1 MRKSGTK
8 GTMKKFDMRIIG
20 LYGHG
25 NCGKSATLNMLKDL
39 LRGAGRSVSCKPHP
53 WSDAPETFEYKGM
66 IVCVAPGG
74 DTKSIVQS
82 NVRYFKSKHCDVA
95 ISATR
100 TSGGAVETLQ
110 RYEKEMQTRIEWIRK
125 SYEYN
130 LCETTQT
137 LCNQETARYI
147 LGLIG

>member
-1 MRKSGTK
+1 
-8 GTMKKFDMRIIG
+8 MRIIG

-25 NCGKSATLNMLKDL
+25 NCGKSATLNMLKEL
-39 LRGAGRSVSCKPHP
+39 LRVEGKSVSSKPHP
-53 WSDAPETFEYKGM
+53 WSDSPETFEYKGM

-74 DTKSIVQS
+74 DTDEIVDA
-82 NVRYFKSKHCDVA
+82 NVRYFKAKQCDVA
-95 ISATR
+95 ISSTR
-100 TSGGAVETLQ
+100 TSGGSVEALQ
-110 RYEKEMQTRIEWIRK
+110 RYEKKMQTKIEWIRK

-147 LGLIG
+147 LGIIG

>member
-100 TSGGAVETLQ
+100 TSGGSVETLQ
-110 RYEKEMQTRIEWIRK
+110 RYEKEKQTRIEWIRK

>member
-1 MRKSGTK
+1 
-8 GTMKKFDMRIIG
+8 MRIIG

-25 NCGKSATLNMLKDL
+25 NCGKSATLNMLKEL
-39 LRGAGRSVSCKPHP
+39 LRGAGKSVSSKPHP
-53 WSDAPETFEYKGM
+53 CSDKPETFEYKGL

-74 DTKSIVQS
+74 DTKSIVES
-82 NVRYFKSKHCDVA
+82 NVRYFKSKQCDVA

-100 TSGGAVETLQ
+100 TSGGSVEALQ
-110 RYEKEMQTRIEWIRK
+110 GYEQEMQTKIEWIRK

-137 LCNQETARYI
+137 LCNQETARFL
-147 LGLIG
+147 LGLFVSA